1 VSTALGLLA
10 AVLGV
15 AVAALSG
22 TAFVAGARAVA
33 IGGARLLVNGHEWFA
48 PSERVP
54 QAARPHMPR
63 ALWRWLGAMGCLLLA
78 GAAAG
83 LVEASR

>member
-1 VSTALGLLA
+1 VSAALDLVA

-15 AVAALSG
+15 AVAALAG
-22 TAFVAGARAVA
+22 AAFVAGARAVA
-33 IGGARLLVNGHEWFA
+33 IGGRRLLVHGHEWFA

-54 QAARPHMPR
+54 QAARPHMRR

-83 LVEASR
+83 LAEASR